1 MDPKEVCYIPSF
13 VSENPRYLLRSEVE
27 MEMSAEEV
35 VMNHG
40 TGEKAD
46 VYNRIADESD
56 HVY

>member
-1 MDPKEVCYIPSF
+1 
-13 VSENPRYLLRSEVE
+13 

-46 VYNRIADESD
+46 VYNRVADESD
-56 HVY
+56 HIY